1 LPAIKSVR
9 LSCGGAFTIFA
20 TASQPIA
27 SKLRSHDGEVGEVGE
42 ACPALHIWNQSAMMR
57 GLSRYETA
65 MRRLL
70 CLLLLIL
77 ALPAAGA
84 GLLDSRPNA
93 TLGGAPLDNRKDF
106 LPVRQAFQLSLIE
119 TTPES
124 IKLRFVAT
132 EGYYLYRHRFQFR
145 TEPVDI
151 GLGAAQLP
159 AGEAKHD
166 EYFGDVEV
174 YHGIIDVD
182 LPRTPGDNRPFTL
195 LVGYQGCAD
204 KGLCYPPETERL
216 SIGEPTPVDAGSAP
230 ATASAWS
237 WKALALFFLAGI
249 GLTFTPCVLPML
261 PILSGVVLRG
271 QVGGLRGLSLSLAYV
286 LPMAI
291 CFAVLG
297 ALMGVFG
304 AGLNLQ
310 ARLQSAWV
318 LVPFSLFFVLFA
330 VAMFG
335 VFELRLPQSIS
346 TRLDRIAGKTEGGS
360 LWGAAV
366 LGVVSS
372 LLVSPCVSAPLAG
385 ALLYISASGDA
396 LGGGLKLFA
405 LGLGMGAP
413 LLLVATGGATW
424 LPKSGPWL
432 VTVKNAI
439 GVLLLALAIGLL
451 SRVLPGPITL
461 LLTGLLCAGVALFLG
476 TLEFTEKTA
485 RQRLAQLLGL
495 FLLAYALACW
505 FGAWSGQS
513 DPTRPLGRGQATLIS
528 SNGNAINPSDW
539 QTISTGAEL
548 DRALGEAKAAGQPL
562 LLDWYADWCIS
573 CKVIE
578 HEVLPDPGVIA
589 QLKGYRLVR
598 FDMTDS
604 NAEQRALLD
613 RYKLF
618 GPPALLIF
626 GKNGL
631 ERGDVRV
638 VGEIDANG
646 LVERLI
652 RANDQ
657 I

>member
-1 LPAIKSVR
+1 
-9 LSCGGAFTIFA
+9 
-20 TASQPIA
+20 
-27 SKLRSHDGEVGEVGE
+27 
-42 ACPALHIWNQSAMMR
+42 
-57 GLSRYETA
+57 

-70 CLLLLIL
+70 CLMLLIL
-77 ALPAAGA
+77 ALPAFGTS
-84 GLLDSRPNA
+84 LLDSRPA
-93 TLGGAPLDNRKDF
+93 PTLGGASLDNSKEF
-106 LPVRQAFQLSLIE
+106 LPVREAFKLSLIE
-119 TTPES
+119 TTPQS

-132 EGYYLYRHRFQFR
+132 DGYYLYRHRFQFR
-145 TEPVDI
+145 TEPADI
-151 GLGAAQLP
+151 GLGEAQLP
-159 AGEAKHD
+159 PGEKKHD

-174 YHGIIDVD
+174 YHGILDID
-182 LPRTPGDNRPFTL
+182 LPRKPGEERPFVL
-195 LVGYQGCAD
+195 SVSYQGCAD

-216 SIGEPTPVDAGSAP
+216 NIGDVP
-230 ATASAWS
+230 ADTASTTGQQAWS
-237 WKALALFFLAGI
+237 WKELALFFLAGI

-271 QVGGLRGLSLSLAYV
+271 QVGGLRGLNLSLAYI
-286 LPMAI
+286 LPMAL
-291 CFAVLG
+291 CFALLG
-297 ALMGVFG
+297 ALMGMFG

-335 VFELRLPQSIS
+335 VFELRLPQAIS
-346 TRLDRIAGKTEGGS
+346 NRLDRIAGKTEGGS

-413 LLLVATGGATW
+413 LLLVATGGAAW

-439 GVLLLALAIGLL
+439 GVLLLGLAIGLL
-451 SRVLPGPITL
+451 SRVLPGQVTL
-461 LLTGLLCAGVALFLG
+461 LLIGILCAGVALFLG
-476 TLEFTEKTA
+476 TLELSAKSP
-485 RQRLAQLLGL
+485 RQKLAQLLGL
-495 FLLAYALACW
+495 LLLVYALACW
-505 FGAWSGQS
+505 YGALSGQT
-513 DPTRPLGRGQATLIS
+513 DPTRPLGRPQAALNNGTVLPTS
-528 SNGNAINPSDW
+528 SQW
-539 QTISTGAEL
+539 QTITTSAEL
-548 DRALGEAKAAGQPL
+548 ERALSEARNAGKPL

-578 HEVLPDPGVIA
+578 HEVLPDPGVVEKLA
-589 QLKGYRLVR
+589 GYSLIR

-618 GPPALLIF
+618 GPPALLF
-626 GKNGL
+626 FSKSGEEL
-631 ERGDVRV
+631 ENVRV
-638 VGEIDANG
+638 IGEIDTPAFI
-646 LVERLI
+646 ERI
-652 RANDQ
+652 NRANDPK
-657 I
+657 

>member
-1 LPAIKSVR
+1 
-9 LSCGGAFTIFA
+9 
-20 TASQPIA
+20 
-27 SKLRSHDGEVGEVGE
+27 
-42 ACPALHIWNQSAMMR
+42 
-57 GLSRYETA
+57 

-70 CLLLLIL
+70 CLMLLIL
-77 ALPAAGA
+77 ALPASAA
-84 GLLDSRPNA
+84 GLLDSRPSP
-93 TLGGAPLDNRKDF
+93 TLGGGTLDNSKDF

-124 IKLRFVAT
+124 IKLRLVAT
-132 EGYYLYRHRFQFR
+132 DGYYLYRHRFQFR
-145 TEPVDI
+145 TEPADI
-151 GLGAAQLP
+151 GLGEAQLP
-159 AGEAKHD
+159 KGEQKHD

-174 YHGIIDVD
+174 YHGILDID
-182 LPRTPGDNRPFTL
+182 LPRKPGEQRPFTL
-195 LVGYQGCAD
+195 LVTYQGCAD

-216 SIGEPTPVDAGSAP
+216 SIGNVAGSSPEALAAP
-230 ATASAWS
+230 VSASSWS
-237 WKALALFFLAGI
+237 WKEIALFFLAGI

-271 QVGGLRGLSLSLAYV
+271 KVGGLRGLSLSLAYV
-286 LPMAI
+286 LPMAA
-291 CFAVLG
+291 CFALLG

-310 ARLQSAWV
+310 ARLQSVWV
-318 LVPFSLFFVLFA
+318 LVPFSAFFVIFA
-330 VAMFG
+330 IAMFG
-335 VFELRLPQSIS
+335 AFELRLPQSIS
-346 TRLDRIAGKTEGGS
+346 SRLDRIAGKTEGGS

-396 LGGGLKLFA
+396 VGGGLKLFA

-413 LLLVATGGATW
+413 LLLIATGGATW

-451 SRVLPGPITL
+451 SRVLPGQITL
-461 LLTGLLCAGVALFLG
+461 LLVGLLSAGVALFLG
-476 TLEFTEKTA
+476 ALEFTEKTT
-485 RQRLAQLLGL
+485 RQKLAQLLGL
-495 FLLAYALACW
+495 ALLVYALASW
-505 FGAWSGQS
+505 YGALSGQT
-513 DPTRPLGRGQATLIS
+513 DPMRPLGREYAS
-528 SNGNAINPSDW
+528 ANNGAVAPNSTQW
-539 QTISTGAEL
+539 QTITTSAEL
-548 DRALGEAKAAGQPL
+548 DRVMQEAQSAGKPL

-578 HEVLPDPGVIA
+578 HEVLPDPGVVA
-589 QLKGYRLVR
+589 RLAGYSLIR

-618 GPPALLIF
+618 GPPALLF
-626 GKNGL
+626 FAKNGEEL
-631 ERGDVRV
+631 QNVRV
-638 VGEIDANG
+638 VGEIDAPG
-646 LVERLI
+646 LIERLN

-657 I
+657 N

>member
-1 LPAIKSVR
+1 
-9 LSCGGAFTIFA
+9 
-20 TASQPIA
+20 
-27 SKLRSHDGEVGEVGE
+27 
-42 ACPALHIWNQSAMMR
+42 
-57 GLSRYETA
+57 

-70 CLLLLIL
+70 CLLLLTF
-77 ALPAAGA
+77 ALPAFSAS
-84 GLLDSRPNA
+84 LLDSRPA
-93 TLGGAPLDNRKDF
+93 STLGGAAIDNSKDF
-106 LPVRQAFQLSLIE
+106 LPVRQAFQLNLID
-119 TTPES
+119 TSPES
-124 IKLRFVAT
+124 IKLQFVAT

-145 TEPVDI
+145 TEPADI

-159 AGEAKHD
+159 DGEKKHD

-174 YHGIIDVD
+174 YHGILDIS
-182 LPRTPGDNRPFTL
+182 LPRKAGDTRPFTL
-195 LVGYQGCAD
+195 VVTYQGCAD

-216 SIGEPTPVDAGSAP
+216 SIAGAALSTADAGP
-230 ATASAWS
+230 TTDQGKTPLS
-237 WKALALFFLAGI
+237 WKQLALFFLAGV

-271 QVGGLRGLSLSLAYV
+271 QIGGLRGFSLSLAYV

-291 CFAVLG
+291 CFALLG
-297 ALMGVFG
+297 ALMGLFG
-304 AGLNLQ
+304 ASLNLQ

-318 LVPFSLFFVLFA
+318 LVPFSLFFVVFA
-330 VAMFG
+330 IAMFG
-335 VFELRLPQSIS
+335 AFELRLPRALND
-346 TRLDRIAGKTEGGS
+346 RLDRIAGNTQGGS

-396 LGGGLKLFA
+396 LGGALKLFA

-413 LLLVATGGATW
+413 LVVVATGGAAW

-451 SRVLPGPITL
+451 SRVIPGQATL
-461 LLTGLLCAGVALFLG
+461 VLIGLLWAGVALFLG
-476 TLEFTEKTA
+476 ALEFNEKTP
-485 RQRLAQLLGL
+485 RGRLSQLLGL
-495 FLLAYALACW
+495 FLLVYALSCW
-505 FGAWSGQS
+505 YGALSGQT
-513 DPTRPLGRGQATLIS
+513 DPLRPLGRPQVAQIAGENTGKTAEQ
-528 SNGNAINPSDW
+528 W
-539 QTISTGAEL
+539 QTVTQVNDLNQILDESKNAEKPVL
-548 DRALGEAKAAGQPL
+548 V
-562 LLDWYADWCIS
+562 DWYADWCSS

-578 HEVLPDPGVIA
+578 HEVLPDPKIVS
-589 QLKGYRLVR
+589 QLKGFRLIR

-604 NAEQRALLD
+604 SPEQRALLD

-618 GPPALLIF
+618 GPPALLFF
-626 GKNGL
+626 GKDGNEL
-631 ERGDVRV
+631 TNARV
-638 VGEIDANG
+638 VGEID
-646 LVERLI
+646 VEGFSEHLS

>member
-1 LPAIKSVR
+1 
-9 LSCGGAFTIFA
+9 
-20 TASQPIA
+20 
-27 SKLRSHDGEVGEVGE
+27 
-42 ACPALHIWNQSAMMR
+42 
-57 GLSRYETA
+57 

-70 CLLLLIL
+70 CLMLLIL
-77 ALPAAGA
+77 ALPASAA
-84 GLLDSRPNA
+84 GLLDSRPSP
-93 TLGGAPLDNRKDF
+93 TLGGGTLDNSKDF

-124 IKLRFVAT
+124 IKLRLVAT
-132 EGYYLYRHRFQFR
+132 DGYYLYRHRFQFR
-145 TEPVDI
+145 TEPADI
-151 GLGAAQLP
+151 GLGQAQLP
-159 AGEAKHD
+159 KGEQKHD

-174 YHGIIDVD
+174 YHGILDID
-182 LPRTPGDNRPFTL
+182 LPRKPGEQRPFTL
-195 LVGYQGCAD
+195 VVTYQGCAD

-216 SIGEPTPVDAGSAP
+216 SIGDVTGSSPEALAAPVSA
-230 ATASAWS
+230 SSWS
-237 WKALALFFLAGI
+237 WKEIALFFLAGL

-271 QVGGLRGLSLSLAYV
+271 KVGGLRGLSLSLAYV
-286 LPMAI
+286 LPMAA
-291 CFAVLG
+291 CFALLG
-297 ALMGVFG
+297 ALMGMFG
-304 AGLNLQ
+304 ASLNLQ

-318 LVPFSLFFVLFA
+318 LVPFSAFFVIFA
-330 VAMFG
+330 IAMFG
-335 VFELRLPQSIS
+335 AFELRLPQSIS
-346 TRLDRIAGKTEGGS
+346 SRLDRIAGKTEGGS

-396 LGGGLKLFA
+396 VGGGLKLFA

-413 LLLVATGGATW
+413 LLLIATGGATW

-451 SRVLPGPITL
+451 SRVLPGQITL
-461 LLTGLLCAGVALFLG
+461 LLVGLLSAGVALFLG
-476 TLEFTEKTA
+476 ALEFTEKTT
-485 RQRLAQLLGL
+485 RQKLAQLLGL
-495 FLLAYALACW
+495 ALLVYALASW
-505 FGAWSGQS
+505 YGALSGQT
-513 DPTRPLGRGQATLIS
+513 DPLRPLGREYATAT
-528 SNGNAINPSDW
+528 NGAVAPNSTQW
-539 QTISTGAEL
+539 QTITTSAEL
-548 DRALGEAKAAGQPL
+548 DRVMQEAQGAGKPL

-578 HEVLPDPGVIA
+578 HEVLPDPGVVA
-589 QLKGYRLVR
+589 RLAGYSLIR

-618 GPPALLIF
+618 GPPALLF
-626 GKNGL
+626 FAKNGEEL
-631 ERGDVRV
+631 QNVRV
-638 VGEIDANG
+638 VGEFDAAG
-646 LVERLI
+646 LIERLN

-657 I
+657 N